1 MTEET
6 ELSVRDDKT
15 SSLRSSD
22 EDSNSENSENE
33 QELWNPRFQDLWDFY
48 ETIGELHLV
57 CMLADAETIIFE
69 EATRATKW
77 KVAMDEKIK
86 IIEKN

>member
-1 MTEET
+1 
-6 ELSVRDDKT
+6 
-15 SSLRSSD
+15 
-22 EDSNSENSENE
+22 
-33 QELWNPRFQDLWDFY
+33 
-48 ETIGELHLV
+48 
-57 CMLADAETIIFE
+57 MLADAETIIFE